1 MKHLKT
7 YQLFEAQSVLTAD
20 QEWTLRFVE
29 GSWSYDPATGLVNV
43 EGDGDYKGRM
53 AFDEGSTENFSGVKF
68 GKVTGF
74 FDCSNNKIVDL
85 DGCPQEVAGEFLCG
99 RNQLTSLKGA
109 PKIVGGYFE
118 CFSNALTTLEGCPE
132 VVEDFDGSFNE
143 LVNLEGGPKKVRGH
157 FACHGNPNMTSLKG
171 APLEIGGSFECD
183 YFTLLDGQWNT
194 EGWLSV
200 FNLEDE
206 DETTRMARQ
215 FILPLL
221 TPEVLNKEIQKDPAG
236 MVMKL
241 KQIWND
247 EDFKEIRSK
256 LVWPQGYAEEA
267 DLVGDLDDVGF

>member
-7 YQLFEAQSVLTAD
+7 YQLFESKTGLTKD
-20 QEWTLRFVE
+20 QEWVLRFVD

-43 EGDGDYKGRM
+43 EGDGDYKSRM
-53 AFDEGSTENFSGVKF
+53 VFDEGSTENFSGVKF

-74 FDCSNNKIVDL
+74 FDCSNNKIIDL
-85 DGCPQEVAGEFLCG
+85 DGCPQEVVGDFYCA

-109 PKIVGGYFE
+109 PKTVGGSFE

-132 VVEDFDGSFNE
+132 VVEDFDCSFNE

-157 FACHGNPNMTSLKG
+157 FECHGNPNMTSLKG
-171 APLEIGGSFECD
+171 APLEIDGSFECD
-183 YFTLLDGQWNT
+183 YFTLLSGQWNT

-200 FNLEDE
+200 LELE
-206 DETTRMARQ
+206 LNKEKARQ
-215 FILPLL
+215 FIMPLL

-241 KQIWND
+241 KGIWND
-247 EDFKEIRSK
+247 DEFRETRSK
-256 LVWPQGYAEEA
+256 LVWPKDYEKKAS
-267 DLVGDLDDVGF
+267 LLGDLDDVGF